1 MENINREHPEY
12 IARKRMW
19 KQYKDLY
26 AGGEQFRLSASD
38 YLMCRHKEP
47 GPIYQE
53 RLSRV
58 FYQNY
63 IGSIID

>member
-26 AGGEQFRLSASD
+26 AGGEQFRLSACD
-38 YLMCRHKEP
+38 YLMRRHKEP
-47 GPIYQE
+47 GQIGRASCRE
-53 RLSRV
+53 RV
-58 FYQNY
+58 
-63 IGSIID
+63 